1 MKASIKAL
9 LANFGIRNKYDA
21 DRHSEY
27 TKLKKKLEKSSSVKN
42 TEVAKIVVFSK
53 DRAMQLDALLRSYF
67 HYTTN
72 PVPVRILYHAS
83 SAEFSEGYKQLQ
95 NIFSE
100 KQVEFVQEKKFKP
113 DLIQLFN
120 RLNCSKVIFMVDDL
134 MFKRNI
140 DFGQFTSID
149 TKQCVASLRLGNH
162 LNYAYTLEE
171 KQPLPKFEKIEN
183 LLSWSWQKAMGDW
196 AYPLSVD
203 GHLFDKEELEI
214 LVNELVYKAPN
225 SFEEA
230 LQLMNPLFAKRRG
243 LCFPTSVIVNN
254 PCNKVQVENDNLF
267 GEISIEQLNQK
278 WLEGFRIE
286 FEEHKDLKNTS
297 AHQELR
303 FNFVKR

>member
-1 MKASIKAL
+1 MKAFIKAL

-21 DRHSEY
+21 KRHIEY
-27 TKLKKKLEKSSSVKN
+27 IRLKKKLEKSSSAKN
-42 TEVAKIVVFSK
+42 TEFARIVIFSK

-67 HYTTN
+67 HYSIN
-72 PVPVRILYHAS
+72 PIPVKILYHFS

-140 DFGQFTSID
+140 DFDHLTSID
-149 TKQCVASLRLGNH
+149 TKQYVASLRLGSH
-162 LNYAYTLEE
+162 LSHAYTLEE
-171 KQPLPKFEKIEN
+171 KQPLPVFRKIEN
-183 LLSWSWQKAMGDW
+183 LLSWSWQKAAGDW

-203 GHLFDKEELEI
+203 GHLFDKEELKI

-254 PCNKVQVENDNLF
+254 PCNKVQVENDNSF
-267 GEISIEQLNQK
+267 GEISIEELNQK